1 MSLVWHNAQIKWKLF
16 KQAFIKKFWFL
27 CVQNTPFFTHR
38 SEKKQQL
45 NNFLIKTYKQVMLS
59 LIYGAS
65 IEEELKLNGKKKEII
80 RTWFLL
86 GSFKTRSFL
95 NYGIL
100 FFFFFCSLY
109 RSESCSLEIRSQELF
124 QPFNICMIYFIF
136 IN

>member
-100 FFFFFCSLY
+100 FFFFFLFSLPQ
-109 RSESCSLEIRSQELF
+109 RKLF
-124 QPFNICMIYFIF
+124 TWNTKPRTFPTVQYMYDLFYFY
-136 IN
+136 